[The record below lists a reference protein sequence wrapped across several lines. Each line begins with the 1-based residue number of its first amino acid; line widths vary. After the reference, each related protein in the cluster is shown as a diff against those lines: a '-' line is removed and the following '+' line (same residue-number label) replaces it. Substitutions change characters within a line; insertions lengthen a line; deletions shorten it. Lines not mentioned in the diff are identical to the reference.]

1 MSVYINY
8 KYLKICKTLNK
19 NILISIT
26 VIGMVR
32 YVLTTYFYHKNKY
45 V

>member
-1 MSVYINY
+1 M
-8 KYLKICKTLNK
+8 CKTLNK

-32 YVLTTYFYHKNKY
+32 YVYLPFISSTDINMYKCIINDNII
-45 V
+45 